1 MRLAFVIDS
10 LAPGGAERSLVD
22 LLAPLASRGLEV
34 AVIVRKGG
42 GALEPAARDA
52 GAAVLDLGGGDGA
65 GGPGRMATA
74 GALAG
79 ILRAY
84 PPTVVHTATVDA
96 SIAGR
101 VASWSAGVAVTT
113 TLTGTPYGPDHRHG
127 PPSRAARVRVVQGL
141 DAATARL
148 AWRFH
153 APAEHVAA
161 TMTRRLALP
170 PERVEV
176 IWRGR
181 DLGALGRRSAPRRQ
195 SVRAALG
202 VEEGHQL
209 VVALARHEHVKGLD
223 VLAEAVPRLLAARP
237 DVRVVVAGRPGGATP
252 QLEGRLELL
261 GHRDDVGD
269 LLAAADVVV
278 VPSRREG
285 LPGVIVEAMA
295 LGTPVVASDLPGCR
309 EALGDDLGVLVA
321 PGDPAALADALDRVL
336 RDPGC
341 AGDPAVARARAH
353 ERFGIDRVADA
364 MIAFWGRAL
373 AAGPPRSPRPPR
385 GVSR

>member
-22 LLAPLASRGLEV
+22 LLAPLAARGV
-34 AVIVRKGG
+34 QVVVIVRKGG
-42 GALEPAARDA
+42 GALEPAARAA
-52 GAAVLDLGGGDGA
+52 GAAVVDLGRGVATGGA
-65 GGPGRMATA
+65 GRAATA
-74 GALAG
+74 LALAQV
-79 ILRAY
+79 LRAY

-96 SIAGR
+96 SVAGR

-127 PPSRAARVRVVQGL
+127 PPGRAVKVRAVQGL

-176 IWRGR
+176 IPRGR
-181 DLGALGRRSAPRRQ
+181 DLGALGLRSAPRRQ

-202 VEEGHQL
+202 VEDRHQL
-209 VVALARHEHVKGLD
+209 VVALARHEQVKGLD
-223 VLAEAVPRLLAARP
+223 VLAEAVPRLRATRP

-252 QLEGRLELL
+252 QLEGRLELV

-285 LPGVIVEAMA
+285 LPGVVVEAMA

-321 PGDPAALADALDRVL
+321 PDDPAALADALRRVL
-336 RDPGC
+336 DDPGC

-353 ERFGIDRVADA
+353 ERFGIDQVADA
-364 MIAFWGRAL
+364 MVAFWGRAL
-373 AAGPPRSPRPPR
+373 AAGPPLSGRSRLGTQR
-385 GVSR
+385 